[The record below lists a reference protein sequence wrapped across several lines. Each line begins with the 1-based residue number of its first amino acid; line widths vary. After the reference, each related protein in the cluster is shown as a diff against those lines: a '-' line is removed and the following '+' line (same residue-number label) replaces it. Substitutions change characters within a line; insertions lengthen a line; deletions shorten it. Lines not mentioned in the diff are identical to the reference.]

1 MTDTEKYWM
10 LRDRYMRW
18 FILGLINQKEP
29 VIVEDA
35 LGLLEYLSDKEVDA
49 DDLKLLF
56 TDGYTR
62 FNVEN

>member
-1 MTDTEKYWM
+1 M
-10 LRDRYMRW
+10 LVCS
-18 FILGLINQKEP
+18 NVKTKEP